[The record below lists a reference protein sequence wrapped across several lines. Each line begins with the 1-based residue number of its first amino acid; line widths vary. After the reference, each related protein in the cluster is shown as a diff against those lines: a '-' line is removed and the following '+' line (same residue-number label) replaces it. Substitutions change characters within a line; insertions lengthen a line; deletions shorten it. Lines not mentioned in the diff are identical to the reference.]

1 MDWRRIPSLS
11 ALRAFEA
18 QARLGGFTAAAREL
32 NITQAAVAQHVRR
45 LEDFFSCA
53 LVQRQGRSMGLTDKG
68 HRLTTTLTEG
78 FSTIEAGV
86 ADLLA
91 DTETRP
97 LSVSTTP
104 SFAENW
110 LMPRLGAFWSGH
122 PEIGIALRPEA
133 GLVDLRHDNVDLAIR
148 YGRGNWP
155 GMDCEKLAP
164 ADFVVVGVPALLKDR
179 AGATPADLADLR
191 WLIEPGFAEQYLWAE
206 SFGLDLPALQ
216 VTEFPTNML
225 VLSATRT
232 GYGLSVQPRA
242 LVEADIAAG
251 RLTTGAAFEDS
262 ELGYYM
268 LTRPGGPSERLDVFM
283 SWLRRVR

>member
-68 HRLTTTLTEG
+68 HRLTTTLTDG

-122 PEIGIALRPEA
+122 PGIGIALRPEA
-133 GLVDLRHDNVDLAIR
+133 GLVDLRRDNVDLAIR

-179 AGATPADLADLR
+179 AGATPADLSDLR

-242 LVEADIAAG
+242 LVEADIAAS
-251 RLTTGAAFEDS
+251 RLIAGATFDVS

-268 LTRPGGPSERLDVFM
+268 LTRPGGPSERLATFM

>member
-68 HRLTTTLTEG
+68 HRLTTTLTDG

-122 PEIGIALRPEA
+122 PGIGIALRPEA
-133 GLVDLRHDNVDLAIR
+133 GLVDLRRDNVDLAIR
-148 YGRGNWP
+148 YGRGNWS

-179 AGATPADLADLR
+179 AGATPADLSDLR

-251 RLTTGAAFEDS
+251 RLIAGATFDVS

-268 LTRPGGPSERLDVFM
+268 LTRPGGPSERLATFM

>member
-1 MDWRRIPSLS
+1 MDWRRLPSLS

-53 LVQRQGRSMGLTDKG
+53 LVQRQGRAMGLTDAG
-68 HRLTTTLTEG
+68 RRLTATLTDG

-86 ADLLA
+86 ADLMA

-97 LSVSTTP
+97 LTVSTTP

-110 LMPRLGAFWSGH
+110 LMPRLGAFWAGH
-122 PEIGIALRPEA
+122 PDIGIALRPEP
-133 GLVDLRHDNVDLAIR
+133 GLVD
-148 YGRGNWP
+148 
-155 GMDCEKLAP
+155 
-164 ADFVVVGVPALLKDR
+164 
-179 AGATPADLADLR
+179 DLR

-206 SFGLDLPALQ
+206 SFGLDLAALR

-225 VLSATRT
+225 VLAATRT

-251 RLTTGAAFEDS
+251 RLIAGATFEVS
-262 ELGYYM
+262 GLGYYM
-268 LTRPGGPSERLDVFM
+268 LTRPGGPSDRLAAFM

>member
-1 MDWRRIPSLS
+1 
-11 ALRAFEA
+11 
-18 QARLGGFTAAAREL
+18 
-32 NITQAAVAQHVRR
+32 
-45 LEDFFSCA
+45 
-53 LVQRQGRSMGLTDKG
+53 MGLTDKG
-68 HRLTTTLTEG
+68 HRLTTTLTDG

-133 GLVDLRHDNVDLAIR
+133 GLVDLRRDNVDLAIR

-164 ADFVVVGVPALLKDR
+164 ADFVIVGVPALLKDR

-251 RLTTGAAFEDS
+251 RLITGAAFEDS

-268 LTRPGGPSERLDVFM
+268 LTRPGGPSERLGVFM